1 MMPGIGARPEGN
13 PSSLHTM
20 ARVRLFANLRE
31 IAGASQVDI
40 EGDTVAEV
48 LAALVNRYGR
58 DFERRMETA
67 RIWKNGNEGAV
78 DDPVTDGDE
87 LALIPPVSGGAAPGI
102 AGGGLESLLLA
113 GLTLLLLGAN
123 VLGVDFLVAL
133 WVGVAALWVIDLAS
147 ASSDGDFKID
157 YQPLLAAIVVSM
169 ATSNTFGLSGLGI
182 GVAFTVVI
190 VMGWT
195 IIRSR
200 ARDLT
205 TIAASALCALIAS
218 LSVSS
223 ILLARASVSGA
234 GEGNIAGLLIVAILG
249 AIAGR
254 LAERS
259 PSRKADPYMMASVVM
274 VLAALGVAYLADF
287 PRLGWFF
294 IGLVMAGAVIAGRG
308 IGSAFRTGR
317 IQLAVRPDGILT
329 ALGRPDAGGGRVRSG
344 DVVDPLISPPGPTAV
359 PAAGRADGWLTWDTA
374 SLRFDVEATSP
385 RPAAGHRARYRGA
398 RPTRSLIGR
407 HQGAGGGGLLRV
419 PGCQGAPG

>member
-1 MMPGIGARPEGN
+1 
-13 PSSLHTM
+13 M

-40 EGDTVAEV
+40 AGDTVGDV
-48 LAALVNRYGR
+48 VSALVARYGR
-58 DFERRMETA
+58 EFERRLDTA
-67 RIWKNGNEGAV
+67 RIWKNGSEGAH

-87 LALIPPVSGGAAPGI
+87 LALIPPVSGGAERGI

-123 VLGVDFLVAL
+123 VLGIAFLVAL

-147 ASSDGDFKID
+147 ASSEGDFKID
-157 YQPLLAAIVVSM
+157 YQPLLAAIVVSV

-182 GVAFTVVI
+182 GVALTVVI

-195 IIRSR
+195 IVSPA

-254 LAERS
+254 LAQRS
-259 PSRKADPYMMASVVM
+259 RARIADPYMMASVVM
-274 VLAALGVAYLADF
+274 VLAALAVAYLADF
-287 PRLGWFF
+287 SRLGWFF

-317 IQLAVRPDGILT
+317 IQLTVRPDGLLT
-329 ALGRPDAGGGRVRSG
+329 ALDGPMLAVA
-344 DVVDPLISPPGPTAV
+344 VFVPVMWLI
-359 PAAGRADGWLTWDTA
+359 L
-374 SLRFDVEATSP
+374 
-385 RPAAGHRARYRGA
+385 
-398 RPTRSLIGR
+398 
-407 HQGAGGGGLLRV
+407 
-419 PGCQGAPG
+419 

>member
-1 MMPGIGARPEGN
+1 
-13 PSSLHTM
+13 M

-31 IAGASQVDI
+31 IAGASQVDV

-48 LAALVNRYGR
+48 VAALVTRYGQ
-58 DFERRMETA
+58 DFERRLETA
-67 RIWKNGNEGAV
+67 RIWRNGNQGAP
-78 DDPVTDGDE
+78 DDPVGDGDE
-87 LALIPPVSGGAAPGI
+87 LALIPPVSGGAAPGT

-123 VLGVDFLVAL
+123 VLGIAFLVAL
-133 WVGVAALWVIDLAS
+133 WVAVAALWVIDLAS
-147 ASSDGDFKID
+147 ASSDGDFRID
-157 YQPLLAAIVVSM
+157 YPPLLASILVSM
-169 ATSNTFGLSGLGI
+169 ATANTFGLSGLGI
-182 GVAFTVVI
+182 GVALTVVI

-195 IIRSR
+195 IIQPG

-259 PSRKADPYMMASVVM
+259 RSRMADPYMMASIVM
-274 VLAALGVAYLADF
+274 VLASLAVAYLADF
-287 PRLGWFF
+287 SRLGWFF

-317 IQLAVRPDGILT
+317 IQLAVRPDGMLT
-329 ALGRPDAGGGRVRSG
+329 ALDGPMLAVA
-344 DVVDPLISPPGPTAV
+344 VFVPVMWLI
-359 PAAGRADGWLTWDTA
+359 L
-374 SLRFDVEATSP
+374 
-385 RPAAGHRARYRGA
+385 
-398 RPTRSLIGR
+398 
-407 HQGAGGGGLLRV
+407 
-419 PGCQGAPG
+419 

>member
-1 MMPGIGARPEGN
+1 
-13 PSSLHTM
+13 M

-31 IAGASQVDI
+31 IAGTSQVDVA
-40 EGDTVAEV
+40 GDTVGEV
-48 LAALVNRYGR
+48 VSALVARYGR
-58 DFERRMETA
+58 EFERRLDTA
-67 RIWKNGNEGAV
+67 RIWKNGSEGADV
-78 DDPVTDGDE
+78 APVTEVDE
-87 LALIPPVSGGAAPGI
+87 LALIPPVSGGAERGI

-123 VLGVDFLVAL
+123 VLGIAFLVAL

-147 ASSDGDFKID
+147 ASSEGDFKID

-169 ATSNTFGLSGLGI
+169 AASNTFGLSGLGI
-182 GVAFTVVI
+182 GVALTVVI

-195 IIRSR
+195 IVSPG

-254 LAERS
+254 LAQRS
-259 PSRKADPYMMASVVM
+259 RARMADPYMTASVVM
-274 VLAALGVAYLADF
+274 VLAALAVAYLADF
-287 PRLGWFF
+287 SRLGWFF

-317 IQLAVRPDGILT
+317 IQLAVRPDGLLT
-329 ALGRPDAGGGRVRSG
+329 ALDGPMLAVA
-344 DVVDPLISPPGPTAV
+344 VFVPVMWLI
-359 PAAGRADGWLTWDTA
+359 L
-374 SLRFDVEATSP
+374 
-385 RPAAGHRARYRGA
+385 
-398 RPTRSLIGR
+398 
-407 HQGAGGGGLLRV
+407 
-419 PGCQGAPG
+419 